1 MRQNTTANRFKSKVA
16 VAQGDDEQ
24 GSVESLANLS
34 PKTIWQSVRR
44 EHLAFW
50 AICGWLFFE
59 YVKPQAIYGWLD
71 FMPWSQTLMLGAL
84 VLSFAKGDKAPNVNG
99 LSGIHAGLVAFFI
112 VILLSSV
119 FAYNS
124 SYSFSKATVMGQWFI
139 VYYLVLK
146 IINTEK
152 RFFIFFL
159 LYLLCNFKMSQHG
172 FVSWVSRGFS
182 FADFG
187 VSGSPGWFM
196 NSGEFAM
203 QMCVFLPL
211 SIAFIQAFKHR
222 WSKWLFYFML
232 LFPVSAFSSILASS
246 SRGAILGLIAIGLA
260 ILFQR
265 KKIFKRLA
273 VVVVAF
279 GIAFAFTPDEFK
291 ERFTTAGEDDTSTLR
306 LHYWG
311 IATDIGNSNPLLG
324 IGYYNWIPYFKA
336 YHFDP
341 SIKYKPEEV
350 HSTYFQALAELGYSG
365 LVLLFLFAFSTWRLN
380 RFSVKMTSQFLDD
393 EMVRFYHLSAKALN
407 YGLFSLMVT
416 STFISA
422 LYYPF
427 FWIQALFSALVGVI
441 ATVRC
446 NQVSSSRTVA
456 GTAKYAPTGPVL
468 PVKTLTSRQFPVRR

>member
-71 FMPWSQTLMLGAL
+71 FMPWSMTCILAAF
-84 VLSFAKGDKAPNVNG
+84 VLSFAKGDKAPNYNG
-99 LSGIHAGLVAFFI
+99 LTAIHAGLVAFFL
-112 VILLSSV
+112 VVLLSSI

-124 SYSFSKATVMGQWFI
+124 AYSFSKATVMGQWFI

-146 IINTEK
+146 IVNTER

-211 SIAFIQAFKHR
+211 SIAFIQAFKNR
-222 WSKWLFYFML
+222 WSKLLYYFML
-232 LFPVSAFSSILASS
+232 LFPISAFSSILASS
-246 SRGAILGLIAIGLA
+246 SRGAILGLIAIGLS

-279 GIAFAFTPDEFK
+279 GIAFAFTPPEFK

-311 IATDIGNSNPLLG
+311 IATDIGNSNPVLG

-365 LVLLFLFAFSTWRLN
+365 LLLLFLFAFFTWRIN
-380 RFSVKMTSQFLDD
+380 RYSVKLTAPFIDD
-393 EMVRFYHLSAKALN
+393 EVINFYNLTAKALN
-407 YGLFSLMVT
+407 YGLLSLMVT

-427 FWIQALFSALVGVI
+427 FWIQALLSALVCI
-441 ATVRC
+441 FATVRSR
-446 NQVSSSRTVA
+446 QLSSSGTIAAPSKFLTA
-456 GTAKYAPTGPVL
+456 GSPL
-468 PVKTLTSRQFPVRR
+468 PVKSLTSRHVPSRR